1 MSHKEIIFARKK
13 LRRSFFVFPPSR
25 LIFSSRLPGLQTKLT
40 VQKGNQYPRKRFTPL
55 PLPTMHYASIENLAK
70 SFGIRTLFKN
80 ISFYVEEGD
89 KIALVARNGS
99 GKSTLL
105 KIIAG
110 LDTADS
116 GTVWVHKDIKV
127 IMLQQDTHFEEMKS
141 IWDNVLRMDNPVVKV
156 VKEYEMCLE
165 QEEENIEKLTDL
177 MARVDELNA
186 WSFESELKQ
195 ILGKLNLHHL
205 NEPVKNLSGGQRK
218 RVALAQAL
226 IEAQLHEGKCLL
238 ILDEPT
244 NHLDV
249 EMIEW
254 LEDYLSAQKVTLL
267 CVTHDRY
274 FLDAVCNEILEM
286 EDEKIYVYKGNYD
299 YFLEQKSLRQE
310 VQASELQKDKNI
322 FRKELEWMRKQPK
335 ARTTKSKSRQDAFAD
350 IEERVSKRKEETDV
364 SLQVKMTRLGGKVLE
379 MKKIYKSY
387 GDKVI
392 LKGFDHTF
400 KKGERIGIVGKNGIG
415 KSTFLKIALQQEKPD
430 SGKVNHGDTVVFGNF
445 NQEGLQYK
453 EDKRAI
459 EYVKDFAEFFPLAD
473 GTKISATQFMEK
485 FGFASEQQY
494 TPLSKLSGGE
504 KRRLHLLSILFLN
517 PNFLILDEPT
527 NDLDLQTLRTLE
539 EFLLDFPG
547 CILIVSHDR
556 YFMDRMVDHLFAF
569 EGDGVIKDFPG
580 NYTLYREWK
589 STVDRDSSTGPG
601 GLAVDRGAS
610 EEKQAPAI
618 KAEQRTTNIGQRK
631 PSFKEKH
638 EFEQLEKEMPELQ
651 KEKAALEEK
660 MNSGSMDY
668 DALQK
673 AAQRISSIVQLL
685 DEKEMRWL
693 ELSERI

>member
-1 MSHKEIIFARKK
+1 
-13 LRRSFFVFPPSR
+13 
-25 LIFSSRLPGLQTKLT
+25 
-40 VQKGNQYPRKRFTPL
+40 
-55 PLPTMHYASIENLAK
+55 MHYASIENLSK

-89 KIALVARNGS
+89 KIAFVARNGS

-105 KIIAG
+105 RIIAG

-116 GTVWVHKDIKV
+116 GTLWVHKDIKV
-127 IMLQQDTHFEEMKS
+127 IMLQQETQFEEQKS
-141 IWDNVLRMDNPVVKV
+141 IWDNMLRMDNPVVKV
-156 VKEYEMCLE
+156 VKDYEVCLE
-165 QEEENIEKLTDL
+165 ETPDDIDKLTAL
-177 MARVDELNA
+177 MADMDEFNA
-186 WSFESELKQ
+186 WTFESELKQ

-249 EMIEW
+249 QMIEW

-267 CVTHDRY
+267 LVTHDRY

-286 EDEKIYVYKGNYD
+286 DDEKVYVYKGDYD

-335 ARTTKSKSRQDAFAD
+335 ARTTKSKSRQDAFAVLED
-350 IEERVSKRKEETDV
+350 KVNQRREETEV

-387 GDKVI
+387 GDKVLI
-392 LKGFDHTF
+392 KGFDYTF
-400 KKGERIGIVGKNGIG
+400 KRGERVGIVGKNGVG
-415 KSTFLKIALQQEKPD
+415 KSTFLRIALHEEQPD
-430 SGKVNHGDTVVFGNF
+430 SGKINHGETVVFGNF
-445 NQEGLQYK
+445 NQEGLTYK

-473 GTKISATQFMEK
+473 GSKISASQFMEK
-485 FGFASEQQY
+485 FGFSGEQQY

-504 KRRLHLLSILFLN
+504 KRRLHLLSVLFLN
-517 PNFLILDEPT
+517 PNFLVLDEPT

-539 EFLLDFPG
+539 EFLLEYPG

-569 EGDGVIKDFPG
+569 EGNGVIRDFPG
-580 NYTLYREWK
+580 NYSQYRQALANNEF
-589 STVDRDSSTGPG
+589 TGHEVQAAKDQQQKETPEP
-601 GLAVDRGAS
+601 ATTA
-610 EEKQAPAI
+610 APAE
-618 KAEQRTTNIGQRK
+618 KKKLT
-631 PSFKEKH
+631 FKEKF
-638 EFEQLEKEMPELQ
+638 EFDSIEKELPLLQ
-651 KEKAALEEK
+651 KEKAELESA
-660 MNSGSMDY
+660 MNSGSMDFE
-668 DALQK
+668 ALQK
-673 AAQRISSIVQLL
+673 AAERINAIIAEL

-693 ELSERI
+693 ELSERQ

>member
-1 MSHKEIIFARKK
+1 
-13 LRRSFFVFPPSR
+13 
-25 LIFSSRLPGLQTKLT
+25 
-40 VQKGNQYPRKRFTPL
+40 
-55 PLPTMHYASIENLAK
+55 MHYASVENLSK
-70 SFGIRTLFKN
+70 SFGIRTLFSN

-89 KIALVARNGS
+89 KIAFVARNGS

-116 GTVWVHKDIKV
+116 GTTWVHKDIKV
-127 IMLQQDTHFEEMKS
+127 IMLQQDTPFAEEKS
-141 IWDNVLRMDNPVVKV
+141 IWDNVLRMNNPVVKV

-165 QEEENIEKLTDL
+165 EDADNIEKLTDL
-177 MARVDELNA
+177 MAQVDELNA
-186 WSFESELKQ
+186 WNFESELKQ

-254 LEDYLSAQKVTLL
+254 LEDYLSGHKITLL
-267 CVTHDRY
+267 LVTHDRY

-286 EDEKIYVYKGNYD
+286 DEENIYTYKGDYD
-299 YFLEQKSLRQE
+299 YFLEQKSLRHE

-335 ARTTKSKSRQDAFAD
+335 ARTTKSKSRQDAFAVV
-350 IEERVSKRKEETDV
+350 EERVSLKKEDVEV
-364 SLQVKMTRLGGKVLE
+364 SLQVKMTRLGGKILE
-379 MKKIYKSY
+379 MKKINKSY
-387 GDKVI
+387 GDKVLI
-392 LKGFDHTF
+392 KGFDYTF
-400 KKGERIGIVGKNGIG
+400 KRGERVGIVGKNGVG
-415 KSTFLKIALQQEKPD
+415 KSTFLKIALHEEQPD
-430 SGKVNHGDTVVFGNF
+430 SGKINHGDTVVFGNF
-445 NQEGLQYK
+445 NQDGLQYK

-473 GTKISATQFMEK
+473 GSKISASQFMEK
-485 FGFASEQQY
+485 FGFNAEQQY

-504 KRRLHLLSILFLN
+504 KRRLHLLSVLFLN

-539 EFLLDFPG
+539 EFLLEFPG

-580 NYTLYREWK
+580 NYTQYREALAAAGF
-589 STVDRDSSTGPG
+589 TGNEIKPV
-601 GLAVDRGAS
+601 AV
-610 EEKQAPAI
+610 EI
-618 KAEQRTTNIGQRK
+618 KEPVLQKTISKTENRK
-631 PSFKEKH
+631 LSFKEKH
-638 EFEQLEKEMPELQ
+638 EFENIEKEMPQFQ
-651 KEKAALEEK
+651 KEKITLEEK
-660 MNSGSMDY
+660 MNTGKLSY
-668 DALQK
+668 DELQK
-673 AAQRISSIVQLL
+673 AAARVSEIITLL

>member
-1 MSHKEIIFARKK
+1 
-13 LRRSFFVFPPSR
+13 
-25 LIFSSRLPGLQTKLT
+25 
-40 VQKGNQYPRKRFTPL
+40 
-55 PLPTMHYASIENLAK
+55 MHYASIENLAK

-116 GTVWVHKDIKV
+116 GTLWTHKDIKV
-127 IMLQQDTHFEEMKS
+127 IMLQQDTAFEENKS
-141 IWDNVLRMDNPVVKV
+141 IWDNVLKMDNPVVKV

-177 MARVDELNA
+177 MAKVDEMNA

-249 EMIEW
+249 QMIEW

-286 EDEKIYVYKGNYD
+286 DDEKIYVYKGDYD

-335 ARTTKSKSRQDAFAD
+335 ARTTKSKSRQDAFVD
-350 IEERVSKRKEETDV
+350 IEERVSQRKEETDV

-379 MKKIYKSY
+379 MKKINKSY

-392 LKGFDHTF
+392 LKGFDYTF
-400 KKGERIGIVGKNGIG
+400 KRGERIGIVGKNGIG
-415 KSTFLKIALQQEKPD
+415 KSTFLKIALQQEMPD

-459 EYVKDFAEFFPLAD
+459 DYVKDFAEFFPLAD
-473 GTKISATQFMEK
+473 GGKISATQFMEK

-589 STVDRDSSTGPG
+589 KQEELNVSRFSLPPKNPTEVKTDQRETNN
-601 GLAVDRGAS
+601 
-610 EEKQAPAI
+610 EKQ
-618 KAEQRTTNIGQRK
+618 ETRNGQQK
-631 PSFKEKH
+631 PSFKEKF
-638 EFEQLEKEMPELQ
+638 EFEQLEKEIPELQ
-651 KEKAALEEK
+651 KEKTTLEEK
-660 MNSGSMDY
+660 MNAGGIDY

-673 AAQRISSIVQLL
+673 AAERISVIVLLL